1 MNKYI
6 KNLVESFLNEISM
19 NAVNKASNKHN
30 AITKLLL
37 EPNGKNSSNIEDN
50 YQINSDNFEKYL
62 GSLNNEAQKKRL
74 LKLYQ
79 SGQLVGLL
87 LRRQHVFGTI
97 ANGNLA
103 WFSEHNISISP
114 EFYESEGKAWTAN
127 YKNTSRKPTEDEHK
141 FYRYFQSA
149 GTDTIGM
156 TLEEVDRYHKI
167 FRQFFLDTTGI
178 DTDLL

>member
-19 NAVNKASNKHN
+19 ATVNKASNMHG
-30 AITKLLL
+30 AITKFLL

-62 GSLNNEAQKKRL
+62 SMLNNNNQKKRL

-79 SGQLVGLL
+79 TGKLVPLL
-87 LRRQHVFGTI
+87 LRRQHVFATI
-97 ANGNLA
+97 ANNNLA

-114 EFYESEGKAWTAN
+114 EFYNCEGNAWTSS
-127 YKNTSRKPTEDEHK
+127 YKNTTRKPTEDKHK
-141 FYRYFQSA
+141 FYRYYQSA

-156 TLEEVDRYHKI
+156 TPEEIERYHKI
-167 FRQFFLDTTGI
+167 FRQFFLDTAGL